1 MLHSL
6 LTGVLMLGDMMVAS
20 PAVDSVEVYYA
31 TRDYASVVRLLE
43 PRSEPRK
50 REKLLLGWSHYRL
63 GQMQEAKRAF
73 EAGLLVAP
81 ASIDLMNGLAFAHHR
96 LGEPKDAEL
105 AFKRVLARNPERT
118 ESLRGLAFV
127 YFTSG
132 RFEEGLP
139 LFDQMWRQHPDDSE
153 MEYYLLKS
161 VDGLLSGWHRA
172 GRTPAQMVE
181 AAWVYAADGHRRS
194 AVEMFRWVVERNPFH
209 PGARLGVGTLGPA
222 FGYEA
227 EALEA
232 LESVLREDPHDAEA
246 RAALARLHLYAGRRE
261 QAAEQVET
269 ILSADPDDPRGL
281 ALRREIS
288 KRNRRS
294 TP

>member
-73 EAGLLVAP
+73 E
-81 ASIDLMNGLAFAHHR
+81 DR